1 MSDSPMISVIIPA
14 YNVEKFLDR
23 CLRSVIEQTFAPL
36 EIILID
42 DGSTD
47 DTPRLCDEWGQRD
60 ERIRVVHQS
69 NVGLAETRNRGV
81 ALATAPFVGFV
92 DSDDWI
98 EPDMYQRLYDAHLKY
113 DADLVVCN
121 FYMDFVEEGTTEL
134 MHDKPSGLYPKAEA
148 LFRLMIEKGLDCYS
162 WNKLYRRSLFDGVVY
177 PRGRWM
183 EDHST
188 TYKLYFNAKRIAYI
202 EIPLYHYI
210 RHNESFTMSSSV
222 LREADYFQA
231 IVERRAFFLEHPFFS
246 PREMAL
252 FRIKGAQRTIS
263 SIKVLDE
270 ITEPDEALD
279 LKAEMT
285 AFVRDTFSVCR
296 RPSFWKRRT
305 RLAINLNKL
314 YAYLRYWS

>member
-1 MSDSPMISVIIPA
+1 MSPIVSVIIPA
-14 YNVEKFLDR
+14 YNVAKHLNKCLDSVVSQT
-23 CLRSVIEQTFAPL
+23 LRDI

-47 DTPRLCDEWGQRD
+47 DTPRLCDEWGQKD

-98 EPDMYQRLYDAHLKY
+98 EPDMYQRLYEAHLRY

-121 FYMDFVEEGTTEL
+121 FHMDFVEEGTTEL

-148 LFRLMIEKGLDCYS
+148 LFRLMMEKGLDCYS
-162 WNKLYRRSLFDGVVY
+162 WNKLYRRSLFDGVIY
-177 PRGRWM
+177 PKGRWM
-183 EDHST
+183 EDHAT
-188 TYKLYFNAKRIAYI
+188 TYKLYFNAERIAYI
-202 EIPLYHYI
+202 ETPLYHYI
-210 RHNESFTMSSSV
+210 RHGGSFTMSSSV
-222 LREADYFQA
+222 LKEADYFQA
-231 IVERRAFFLEHPFFS
+231 ILERRAFFLEHPFFS

-270 ITEPDEALD
+270 ITKPDEALD
-279 LKAEMT
+279 LKEEMT
-285 AFVRDTFSVCR
+285 TFVRNTFSVCR

-305 RLAINLNKL
+305 RLAVNLNKL

>member
-1 MSDSPMISVIIPA
+1 MISVIIPA

-305 RLAINLNKL
+305 RLASVVPRLT
-314 YAYLRYWS
+314 